1 MYIMD
6 SLTTDP
12 VAAVLSRLFQ
22 EAKIADR
29 PLLEKFGNKEVAQDE
44 MTKLLEAEAKD
55 YRSVYRTYVGNFLNV
70 SPVFGRF
77 LYMCARASKAKRIVE
92 FGTSFGI
99 STIHLACAL
108 RDNGGGQVIG
118 TELEPTKAQ
127 RARENLAAAGLAD
140 LVDIRVGDALDTLK
154 DGIDGDVDVVLLDG
168 AFSLYLPVFKLL
180 EPHLRSGALVIGDNA
195 MEQAPG
201 YLDYVRNPQNGY
213 LSLAVPFAA
222 GRGNELTVVTR

>member
-1 MYIMD
+1 MD
-6 SLTTDP
+6 SLTTGP
-12 VAAVLSRLFQ
+12 VAAVLTRLFQ

-29 PLLEKFGNKEVAQDE
+29 PLLERFGNEEVAQDE
-44 MTKLLEAEAKD
+44 MTKLLAAEAKD
-55 YRSVYRTYVGNFLNV
+55 YRAVYRAYVGNFLNV

-77 LYMCARASKAKRIVE
+77 LYMCTRAAKAKRIVE

-127 RARENLAAAGLAD
+127 RARENLAAADLAD

-154 DGIDGDVDVVLLDG
+154 DGIADDVDVVLLDG
-168 AFSLYLPVFKLL
+168 AFSLYLPVLKLL
-180 EPHLRSGALVIGDNA
+180 EPHLRSGALVISDNA